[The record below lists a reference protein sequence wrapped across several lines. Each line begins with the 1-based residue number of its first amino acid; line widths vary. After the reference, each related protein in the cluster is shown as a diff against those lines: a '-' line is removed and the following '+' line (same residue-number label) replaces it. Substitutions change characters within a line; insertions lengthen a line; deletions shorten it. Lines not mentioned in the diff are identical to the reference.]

1 MPPGRRSEIGSELGD
16 WHRRMPG
23 SLVLDAENDRLAGLI
38 ANVFGYHLL
47 LVGSGDY
54 LSTLDAARVQ
64 HRTWLTAPPPLK
76 PDPGSA
82 QPLPCCSAVC
92 GLASAMPVASDSIDV
107 VVLPHVIEFEDTPHG
122 ALRETERVLV
132 PEGHVIMAGYNSLG
146 LMGAWNLL
154 PHRARRAPWNGRF
167 YTMSR
172 VRDWLRNLGFD
183 MVASEGCFFRPPL
196 RSGRALR
203 RLQVFETAGPKFW
216 PYLCGTW
223 FLVARKRTATLTPG
237 RPARRRRRRPI
248 RSAGLAGSA
257 MTTGRRARF
266 PAAAA

>member
-1 MPPGRRSEIGSELGD
+1 MPPERRSEIGSELGD

-54 LSTLDAARVQ
+54 LSTLESARVQ
-64 HRTWLTAPPPLK
+64 HRTWLAAPLPSEA
-76 PDPGSA
+76 GSA
-82 QPLPCCSAVC
+82 HPRPCSSAVC
-92 GLASAMPVASDSIDV
+92 GLASAMPVASDSVDV
-107 VVLPHVIEFEDTPHG
+107 VVLPHVIEFEDTPHE

-132 PEGHVIMAGYNSLG
+132 PEGHVIVAGYNSLG
-146 LMGAWNLL
+146 WMGAWNLL

-167 YTMSR
+167 HTLSR

-196 RSGRALR
+196 RSGRSLR
-203 RLQVFETAGPKFW
+203 RLQIFETAGPKFW

-237 RPARRRRRRPI
+237 RPVRRRRRKPI
-248 RSAGLAGSA
+248 RAAGLAGSA
-257 MTTGRRARF
+257 MTAGRRDRS